1 MLEAL
6 DSAGHL
12 HEEPAPPVHFSYS
25 RKEHGLPQRL
35 VIRLIERLTGQ
46 PRLER
51 LYRAW
56 AENPHPHEN
65 IFAAGLRLLNLRLDM
80 DGAALAKIPRSGP
93 VLFVANHPFGVV
105 DGLAMGHLA
114 TRARADTLIMT
125 HSLLCQPPEARDYL
139 LPVDYGGTEEAQ
151 ATTMATRRRA
161 VNWLNLGH
169 ALVVFPGGSVATSQR
184 PFRGPAVEY
193 AWHPFVGKLARLPGV
208 TVVPVYFHGQNS
220 RAFQILSHTNY
231 ALRIALLFRES
242 VRRMGT
248 SVKVS
253 MGEPITPEALA
264 RLARPQRHHRRTPPR
279 HLGIRRPG
287 SPQPP
292 PRIQIPQTRLF
303 GLDKGTT
310 R

>member
-25 RKEHGLPQRL
+25 RKEHGRPQRL

-80 DGAALAKIPRSGP
+80 DGAALAKIPRTAPCSSWP
-93 VLFVANHPFGVV
+93 TIPSAWSMASPW
-105 DGLAMGHLA
+105 A
-114 TRARADTLIMT
+114 TSPQAPAPDTLIMT

-139 LPVDYGGTEEAQ
+139 LPVDFGGTEEAQ

-169 ALVVFPGGSVATSQR
+169 SLVVFPGGSVATSQR

-248 SVKVS
+248 VS
-253 MGEPITPEALA
+253 ESLRGRTDCARGPG

-279 HLGIRRPG
+279 HPGPGRPRC
-287 SPQPP
+287 PQPP

-303 GLDKGTT
+303 RLSGLAPN
-310 R
+310 

>member
-12 HEEPAPPVHFSYS
+12 HDEPAPPVRFSYS
-25 RKEHGLPQRL
+25 RKEHGVLQRL
-35 VIRLIERLTGQ
+35 VIRAIERFTGQ

-65 IFAAGLRLLNLRLDM
+65 IFSAGLSLLNLRLDM
-80 DGAALAKIPRSGP
+80 DEAALAKIPRRGP

-105 DGLAMGHLA
+105 DGLTMGHLA
-114 TRARADTLIMT
+114 TRARPDTLIMT

-139 LPVDYGGTEEAQ
+139 LPVDFGGTDEAQ

-169 ALVVFPGGSVATSQR
+169 SLVVFPSGGMATSQR

-248 SVKVS
+248 SLKVS
-253 MGEPITPEALA
+253 MGQPIASDALA
-264 RLARPQRHHRRTPPR
+264 RLPDRNAVIAELRHATLA
-279 HLGIRRPG
+279 LGGAEAP
-287 SPQPP
+287 SPELEFKFP
-292 PRIQIPQTRLF
+292 
-303 GLDKGTT
+303 KHVYSE
-310 R
+310 

>member
-25 RKEHGLPQRL
+25 RKEHGALQRL

-114 TRARADTLIMT
+114 TSARADTLIMT
-125 HSLLCQPPEARDYL
+125 HSLLCQPPEARGYL
-139 LPVDYGGTEEAQ
+139 LPVDFGGTEEAQ

-253 MGEPITPEALA
+253 AGQPITPEALA
-264 RLARPQRHHRRTPPR
+264 GLPDRNATIAELRRATLALGGPDAPSP
-279 HLGIRRPG
+279 HLEFKFPKHVY
-287 SPQPP
+287 S
-292 PRIQIPQTRLF
+292 
-303 GLDKGTT
+303 D
-310 R
+310 

>member
-25 RKEHGLPQRL
+25 RKEHGALQRL

-114 TRARADTLIMT
+114 THVRADTLIMT

-139 LPVDYGGTEEAQ
+139 LPVDFGGTEEAQ

-248 SVKVS
+248 S
-253 MGEPITPEALA
+253 GESLRGRTDCA
-264 RLARPQRHHRRTPPR
+264 RGSGATCPTATPP
-279 HLGIRRPG
+279 
-287 SPQPP
+287 SPNSAAPP
-292 PRIQIPQTRLF
+292 WHWAAPMPPAPTSNSNSPNTSIPI
-303 GLDKGTT
+303 D
-310 R
+310 